1 MSDEEIE
8 APLPRGGYAIDWDAI
23 DLNGMDP
30 FATKAGTGISN
41 SFGTSNPIPAQDPP
55 KNPKTTENVKSPGS
69 ASPDENKNPE
79 SNIPKIEEN
88 TTKQPE
94 KKKVTKSPTK
104 KKATEKRVPM
114 KERIAAMKAKKAAEQ
129 SQTTTETVD
138 ELVKEAPAKKVGLNE
153 RIQALRAKKA
163 SAKTEENGQESDV
176 QSNGTSTATTQRKIS
191 RETAP
196 SEATLP
202 ESVTEKSSYKK
213 PSPIDWDTV
222 DLDSVD
228 PFATSKPKQPAPIDW
243 ENCDI
248 NNLDPFGTKS
258 KISNNASSSSNPTQH
273 IMSDVANPCT
283 PPRNNILEQTC
294 FETPGLRESDLSH
307 QIKDLS
313 IVNDD
318 DSQLLKDVESTAQ
331 IATPLKSYNPL
342 KITASEGQ
350 TYTPGEKN
358 HTNQSRM
365 DSSSNSATLQN
376 SGLLN
381 SKLQNS
387 NLAHNSNSAQNSIS
401 TLNSDDIN
409 AELLNLLV
417 RCVTNQQVDNEIY
430 KHLRERERVQREVS
444 TQEANDRADIED
456 YTDRLKSRYEKLK
469 DTHNDAARKRK
480 YTIIEN
486 EVSSQRERNYK
497 VNESVENMRTQFLTE
512 KIEWARKLKESKEKN
527 SLLEGQRR
535 MDKIKINT
543 LETELGHSKQ
553 QVGALTEQN
562 KGLEQICE
570 EMLNG
575 QM

>member
-8 APLPRGGYAIDWDAI
+8 APLPRGGYAIDWDNM
-23 DLNGMDP
+23 DLDAMDP
-30 FATKAGTGISN
+30 FATKAPSKMSN
-41 SFGTSNPIPAQDPP
+41 DFGTSNPISAKDPP
-55 KNPKTTENVKSPGS
+55 KNTETVKSPGS

-79 SNIPKIEEN
+79 SNIRQTEES
-88 TTKQPE
+88 TTKKPE
-94 KKKVTKSPTK
+94 KKVTKSPTK
-104 KKATEKRVPM
+104 KKATPRMPM
-114 KERIAAMKAKKAAEQ
+114 KERIAAMKAKQAAEK
-129 SQTTTETVD
+129 SKTATENVD
-138 ELVKEAPAKKVGLNE
+138 EEAVKEAPAKKVGLNE
-153 RIQALRAKKA
+153 RIQALRAKKQQI
-163 SAKTEENGQESDV
+163 AKTEENNQEGDV
-176 QSNGTSTATTQRKIS
+176 QIMASTATTQRKIS
-191 RETAP
+191 SETAP
-196 SEATLP
+196 SQATLP
-202 ESVTEKSSYKK
+202 ESVAEQSSYKK
-213 PSPIDWDTV
+213 PAVDWDNV
-222 DLDSVD
+222 DLDSLD
-228 PFATSKPKQPAPIDW
+228 PFATSKPKQPAVIDW
-243 ENCDI
+243 DNIDI
-248 NNLDPFGTKS
+248 NNLDPFATKS
-258 KISNNASSSSNPTQH
+258 KVSNNASSSSNPTH
-273 IMSDVANPCT
+273 MSVANPCT

-365 DSSSNSATLQN
+365 DSSSNSTLQN